1 MEFIEKVRNLYADGR
16 IEEAMN
22 AISSKYPLIDEMPV
36 DVLEVEA
43 WCLFRFKKYE
53 LAAKASLVLAEQGSQ
68 KGYELLAQI
77 AGYVNKDD
85 ELLEKIFQKLPINVN
100 VCNAYAIRARDPD
113 SRIRVR
119 KVLLSAISY
128 MNEEEISVAHLLNN
142 TARLLMAKGYEGTN
156 MDIVTA
162 IGFWQIAL
170 SKYGSKNYHHRAAV
184 YYWLSKA
191 YEKLGMLNEAEENAK
206 KSLNLWEEQVA
217 LDKNNPKFQENLE
230 GAKRRFEELQKLST
244 SNK

>member
-1 MEFIEKVRNLYADGR
+1 MEFIKKINDLYKEGR
-16 IEEAMN
+16 FEEAMN
-22 AISSKYPLIDEMPV
+22 AISSKYPLIDEKPV

-43 WCLFRFKKYE
+43 WCLFRFEKYE
-53 LAAKASLVLAEQGSQ
+53 LAAKAALILAEKGSQ

-85 ELLEKIFQKLPINVN
+85 ELLEKISQKLPVNVS

-113 SRIRVR
+113 SHIEAR
-119 KVLLSAISY
+119 KVLLSAILF
-128 MNEEEISVAHLLNN
+128 MNDEEIAAAHLLNN

-170 SKYGSKNYHHRAAV
+170 QKYGDTNYHHRAAV
-184 YYWLSKA
+184 HFWLSKA
-191 YEKLGMLNEAEENAK
+191 YEKLGDKQLAIKSAQ
-206 KSLNLWEEQVA
+206 KSLTLWVKQIS
-217 LDKNNPKFQENLE
+217 LDPNNPKFNENLT
-230 GAKRRFEELQKLST
+230 GAEKRLEELKR
-244 SNK
+244 